1 MANIQDYHCMLGTL
15 GYKIIFMTE
24 LSSFLLSVIQKH
36 APILNRHEAKANRT
50 VLLVTSVS
58 KMQALEN

>member
-1 MANIQDYHCMLGTL
+1 MLETL

-24 LSSFLLSVIQKH
+24 LSSFFLSVIQKH

-58 KMQALEN
+58 KMQALEI